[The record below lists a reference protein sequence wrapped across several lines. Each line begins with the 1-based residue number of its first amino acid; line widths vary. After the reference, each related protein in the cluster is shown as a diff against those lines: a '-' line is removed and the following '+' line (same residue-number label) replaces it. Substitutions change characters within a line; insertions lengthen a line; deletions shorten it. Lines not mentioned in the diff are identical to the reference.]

1 MQGVNADST
10 NEDGLTALHQ
20 VNTICVID
28 FRKVLLL
35 CFMILFTVSTDLLWT
50 IFKTQCCI
58 DDSEGMMKLL
68 LEFGANV
75 NAEDSEK
82 WTPLHA
88 GLFCLLS
95 VKFNR
100 VFIYF

>member
-35 CFMILFTVSTDLLWT
+35 CFMILFTVSTDLL
-50 IFKTQCCI
+50 
-58 DDSEGMMKLL
+58 
-68 LEFGANV
+68 
-75 NAEDSEK
+75 
-82 WTPLHA
+82 
-88 GLFCLLS
+88 
-95 VKFNR
+95 
-100 VFIYF
+100 